1 MLKIYYHAIVWK
13 YWTCLKLLIISYVL
27 YLQNSVNDKSLVGL
41 NFDKSQKLSVKE
53 SVSWKLWWIIQQ
65 ITINKNSLLYQTL
78 EFSIIQSQILMGGNF
93 DGYWVF
99 KYLTENILT
108 DAHCLS
114 PYISKRCV
122 VFKQFDGLNFDSLAR
137 KHQKR
142 QNFVLYSNLT
152 T

>member
-78 EFSIIQSQILMGGNF
+78 EFSLILYHIEQNSDGGKIH
-93 DGYWVF
+93 GYWVF
-99 KYLTENILT
+99 KYLMENILT

-114 PYISKRCV
+114 PYISKRCI
-122 VFKQFDGLNFDSLAR
+122 VFKQFDSLAVKYQ
-137 KHQKR
+137 KHQ
-142 QNFVLYSNLT
+142 NFLPSKFCT
-152 T
+152 IQ